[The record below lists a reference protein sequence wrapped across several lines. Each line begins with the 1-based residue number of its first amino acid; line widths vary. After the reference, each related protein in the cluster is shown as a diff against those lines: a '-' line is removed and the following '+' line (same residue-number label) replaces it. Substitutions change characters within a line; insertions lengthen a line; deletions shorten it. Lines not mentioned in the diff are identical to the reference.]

1 MQVSPPDGA
10 VASLGLSFAL
20 GHDPLASKP
29 LLRCHPERWSPRRP
43 ESKDQQLPFVLSELA
58 MTRPKRASSTANLP
72 GLGVYSCVPLE
83 RVHPMRRRLVAL
95 LFFTLTLGG
104 LSQKTPNLNIS
115 QVSEGTLS
123 GNIYTNET
131 VGIVYEVPSG
141 WSAYTDPKHATM
153 LDQRKPNGAANQCSK
168 ILLSLQAPHPVEGRF
183 SSSAAIIAMDP
194 SCFSKMTF
202 PQSLQDKNA
211 LGKIADKIIK
221 PLSNSPYLSP
231 YGVEIR
237 GWMLQGHVVVQL
249 VGGLTINAIEGHPP
263 PTKEPLKVNTSFSFT
278 ESNGYWVAWAY
289 LADDPSS
296 EQLDAAKMTFNG
308 IRPQ

>member
-1 MQVSPPDGA
+1 MS
-10 VASLGLSFAL
+10 
-20 GHDPLASKP
+20 
-29 LLRCHPERWSPRRP
+29 RC
-43 ESKDQQLPFVLSELA
+43 
-58 MTRPKRASSTANLP
+58 
-72 GLGVYSCVPLE
+72 G
-83 RVHPMRRRLVAL
+83 VAL
-95 LFFTLTLGG
+95 LFWAFTLGSLG
-104 LSQKTPNLNIS
+104 QNTPNLKIS
-115 QVSEGTLS
+115 QVSDGTLS
-123 GNIYTNET
+123 GNTYTNET

-141 WSAYTDPKHATM
+141 WSAWTDPKHATV
-153 LDQRKPNGAANQCSK
+153 LDQRKPNGVANQCSK
-168 ILLSLQAPHPVEGRF
+168 ILLSLQAPHPVQGRF
-183 SSSAAIIAMDP
+183 SSSAELIAMDP

-221 PLSNSPYLSP
+221 PFSNSPYLSP

-237 GWMLQGHVVVQL
+237 GWMLQGHVVIQL

-296 EQLDAAKMTFNG
+296 GQLDAAKITFTS